1 MSPARDREKLVEA
14 LIEPLR
20 SLDWEDVDAVEHA
33 TRKALTVLSEE
44 TTHVRG
50 ALLALPERPD
60 LLGLCEHR
68 DTLDEIAIYHDES
81 GVGVALHVFMSG
93 YSARPHNHCWT
104 FASTILRGGY
114 RHSLSGNAELE
125 EAIGPA
131 SRKALQVRQEHA
143 GGAYALHHAMMH
155 AVVAK
160 PGTVSLVL
168 RGPPVKDRFLVT
180 DCDAAASWRHRGDAG
195 PEPAG
200 SAAQPMSVERLARLT
215 RQLRDWDLF

>member
-1 MSPARDREKLVEA
+1 MEA

-20 SLDWEDVDAVEHA
+20 SLDWEDIDAVEHA
-33 TRKALTVLSEE
+33 TRKVLTVLSEE
-44 TTHVRG
+44 TTRVRG

-68 DTLDEIAIYHDES
+68 DTLDEIAIYDDES

-93 YSARPHNHCWT
+93 YSARPHNHRWT

-114 RHSLSGNAELE
+114 RHSPSRNVELD
-125 EAIGPA
+125 EAIGPT

-143 GGAYALHHAMMH
+143 GCGYALHHAMVH

-168 RGPPVKDRFLVT
+168 RGPPVKDRCLVT
-180 DCDAAASWRHRGDAG
+180 GREAAARRRRQHDAG

-200 SAAQPMSVERLARLT
+200 SAAQPMSVERLARLI
-215 RQLRDWDLF
+215 RRLRDWDLF